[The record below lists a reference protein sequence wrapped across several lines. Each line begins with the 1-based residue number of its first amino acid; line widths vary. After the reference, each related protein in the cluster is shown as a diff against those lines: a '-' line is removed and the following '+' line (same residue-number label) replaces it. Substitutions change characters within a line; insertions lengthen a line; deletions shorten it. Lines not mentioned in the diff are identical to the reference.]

1 MSELSPAAQAVLDAF
16 LNGYI
21 AASKSGVAFCDDRKA
36 LAAALRAATDQ
47 VVPEQQIPRG
57 RLVNLGR
64 DTIEVFPQGARI
76 PMQRLRLLQEVRIN
90 LLAIANEL
98 ENHQ

>member
-1 MSELSPAAQAVLDAF
+1 MIDPTSLSPAAQVVLDFVCATTEPDCSTEH
-16 LNGYI
+16 LI
-21 AASKSGVAFCDDRKA
+21 
-36 LAAALRAATDQ
+36 AAALRAATDL

-57 RLVNLGR
+57 RLVNLGGG
-64 DTIEVFPQGARI
+64 TIEVFPEGARI

-90 LLAIANEL
+90 LLAIATEL